1 MGDHDH
7 TLAATNAL
15 ACLRMLREE
24 IKGEYAMLDSLGD
37 DYLSIVK
44 DVEPMR
50 DIFQRAHEQVVAELR
65 LAEINKDRKL
75 TLRYERLLS
84 YFGENAS
91 KWGRG

>member
-1 MGDHDH
+1 MDHDH
-7 TLAATNAL
+7 QLAATTADT
-15 ACLRMLREE
+15 CLRMLREE
-24 IKGEYAMLDSLGD
+24 INGEHAMLDSLGD
-37 DYLSIVK
+37 DYVSIVK

-50 DIFQRAHEQVVAELR
+50 DIFQRAHEQVVAQLR
-65 LAEINKDRKL
+65 RAEINKDRKL